1 MALKTDDPRPPYV
14 QVADEL
20 RREIQTGRYTP
31 GQKLPSVR
39 DLSERFNIASMTVNN
54 ALRVLREDGL
64 VFSTPGRGT
73 FVRDQAATEATSQDG
88 GQLAQLVEQVQ
99 ALATTVGELSER
111 LARLEGQQTAGS
123 PSD

>member
-20 RREIQTGRYTP
+20 RREIQTGRYKP

-39 DLSERFNIASMTVNN
+39 DLSERFNIAAMTVNN
-54 ALRVLREDGL
+54 ALRSLREDGL

-73 FVRDQAATEATSQDG
+73 FVREQSSGEATPQDG
-88 GQLAQLVEQVQ
+88 DQVARLTEQVQ
-99 ALATTVGELSER
+99 ALTATVSEISER
-111 LARLEGQQTAGS
+111 LARLEGERTADAS
-123 PSD
+123 AN